1 MFGNLNMS
9 TLSGLA
15 VGILVGVAATLATRS
30 HEAVGAGGGDFGG
43 AWRVVAVPASGDNP
57 AVAWRINSFT
67 GQMEMCAASP
77 GQPKCVALP
86 GPGQYVGQ

>member
-1 MFGNLNMS
+1 MLGNINMS

-30 HEAVGAGGGDFGG
+30 HEAVGAGGEFVG
-43 AWRVVAVPASGDNP
+43 AWRVVAAPTSGEGP

-67 GQMEMCAASP
+67 GQMEMCTAAAAA
-77 GQPKCVALP
+77 KCVPVP
-86 GPGQYVGQ
+86 GPGPAQ